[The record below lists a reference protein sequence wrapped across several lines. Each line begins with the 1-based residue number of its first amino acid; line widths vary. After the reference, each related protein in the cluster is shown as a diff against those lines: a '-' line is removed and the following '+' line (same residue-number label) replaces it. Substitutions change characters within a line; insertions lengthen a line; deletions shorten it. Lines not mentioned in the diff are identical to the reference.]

1 MLSDK
6 IQLLD
11 TSVIRQLRSSLVI
24 TTITQCLKELIENA
38 LDAKAANIDIFLDIE
53 KFSLQVNDDGVGIQN
68 LNRIGQRH
76 VTSKCHT
83 LPDIKQLKTYGY
95 RGEAL
100 AAIVNES
107 LTQII
112 TRHYLSS
119 DTFEGFWRDGKM
131 VGEVCV
137 SKHTRKNRSG
147 TNVVVRDLFYKF
159 PVRRKKITA
168 SSSSYQQV
176 VIFESVKRLVT
187 TFAILFPHVSFNLVD
202 NARGIKLLTLKAT
215 SSTIQ
220 TFKQILNQDIT
231 KHIETLSMQMNDL
244 KTKAYFSPTSYP
256 NKSHQYIY
264 LNKHLVP
271 TSSDLYRCVSDLF
284 SASQFLVAKEQE
296 RITAFSRSGK
306 GRFIQKYPIY
316 IIKCICDTW
325 SSYDISIYLEML
337 NEFYDYQNIKTMIT
351 RITNQFLGQA
361 GLAREKFNVEP
372 KTKRLKV
379 DKTSKEIVDPYVAHS
394 VVSSHSHTN
403 AIVQQEQS
411 QQQQQQQQQQPEYL
425 TWWDPNKQIMF
436 YIDPITG
443 NSFLSPSQLPKSAPA
458 PPPLPPPSSGIS
470 CQSSS
475 SRHSN
480 IDRSHL
486 KTTST
491 RSKVALDLPFK
502 NDTPW
507 PLRSP
512 FLETSY
518 KLSKQDLQNVTIL
531 DQVDKKFIALQLN
544 SPNKVLIMIDQHA
557 ADERIKLEEMIST
570 GIQSTTILEPSI
582 AIDIDSSTEYQT
594 LKNDDRILK
603 CLKKWGIRIQ
613 FGQNNATTAT
623 RVTTLS
629 QSRYFDTSEESP
641 HFQKSK
647 MFVTHIPQLIT
658 ERCMANHSLLKSIIL
673 DHMYWVVEQTD
684 EFAIAN
690 TCPRGIL
697 EILKSKACRSAIMF
711 NDELTIEQ
719 CSRIVKRLSMC
730 TFPFQCA
737 HGRPSA
743 IPIHLD
749 TSSSRHSSQRPT
761 NWSRFKI

>member
-1 MLSDK
+1 MPSDR

-11 TSVIRQLRSSLVI
+11 TSVICQLRSSLVI
-24 TTITQCLKELIENA
+24 TSITQCIKELIENA
-38 LDAKAANIDIFLDIE
+38 LDAKANNIEIFLDIE
-53 KFSLQVNDDGVGIQN
+53 KFSLQVNDDGIGIQD
-68 LNRIGQRH
+68 LSRIGQRH

-83 LPDIKQLKTYGY
+83 LSDIKQLKTYGY

-131 VGEVCV
+131 VSEICV

-159 PVRRKKITA
+159 PVRRRQITD

-176 VIFESVKRLVT
+176 VISESVKRLIT

-202 NARGIKLLTLKAT
+202 NARNIKLLTLKKT

-231 KHIETLSMQMNDL
+231 KHFQTLSMQLNNL
-244 KTKAYFSPTSYP
+244 RTKAYFSPKSYP

-264 LNKHLVP
+264 LNNYLVP

-284 SASQFLVAKEQE
+284 SASQFSVAKEEE
-296 RITAFSRSGK
+296 RMTAFSQSGK

-316 IIKCICDTW
+316 IIKCTCDTW
-325 SSYDISIYLEML
+325 SSYDISVYLEML
-337 NEFYDYQNIKTMIT
+337 DGFYDYQNIKTMIT
-351 RITNQFLGQA
+351 RITKQFLDHSGFTKERVN
-361 GLAREKFNVEP
+361 LEP
-372 KTKRLKV
+372 KPKRLKTG
-379 DKTSKEIVDPYVAHS
+379 KTKKEVVDPYVAHS
-394 VVSSHSHTN
+394 AASSHSHVSE
-403 AIVQQEQS
+403 IVQQVQPKT
-411 QQQQQQQQQQPEYL
+411 QQQQQPEYL
-425 TWWDPNKQIMF
+425 TWWDPNKQTMF

-443 NSFLSPSQLPKSAPA
+443 NSFLSPSQLSKSAA
-458 PPPLPPPSSGIS
+458 VPPPPPSSDIS
-470 CQSSS
+470 CQTSSS
-475 SRHSN
+475 KRSN

-486 KTTST
+486 KTTSNQ
-491 RSKVALDLPFK
+491 SKISLDLLFK

-507 PLRSP
+507 PSKSP

-518 KLSKQDLQNVTIL
+518 KLSKQDLQNATIL

-544 SPNKVLIMIDQHA
+544 GPNKVLIMIDQHA

-603 CLKKWGIRIQ
+603 CLKKWGIQIQ
-613 FGQNNATTAT
+613 LVQNDTAA
-623 RVTTLS
+623 RVTSLS
-629 QSRYFDTSEESP
+629 QSRYFDISEESS

-647 MFVTHIPQLIT
+647 IFVTHIPQLIT
-658 ERCMANHSLLKSIIL
+658 ERCMADHSLLKSIIL
-673 DHMYWVVEQTD
+673 DHMYWVMEQTD
-684 EFAIAN
+684 EFAITN

-697 EILKSKACRSAIMF
+697 EILKSRACRSAIMF
-711 NDELTIEQ
+711 NDELTVEQ
-719 CSRIVKRLSMC
+719 CSQIVKRLSMC

-761 NWSRFKI
+761 NWNRFKM